1 MDQILQATK
10 EADYHLY
17 RIPYWIK
24 KKKKN
29 LLFEKKNKKL
39 LIIITE
45 KLQQCNFEY
54 WLASQKHKER
64 RSCRSNYNIYNVLY
78 LLLYIS

>member
-24 KKKKN
+24 KKKKKN
-29 LLFEKKNKKL
+29 LLFEKKKIADYHNRKIAAVQFWIL
-39 LIIITE
+39 AGITKTQGKALMQE
-45 KLQQCNFEY
+45 
-54 WLASQKHKER
+54 
-64 RSCRSNYNIYNVLY
+64 
-78 LLLYIS
+78 

>member
-24 KKKKN
+24 KKKS
-29 LLFEKKNKKL
+29 FVWKKKIADYHNRKIAAVQFWIL
-39 LIIITE
+39 AGITKTQGTTLMQE
-45 KLQQCNFEY
+45 
-54 WLASQKHKER
+54 
-64 RSCRSNYNIYNVLY
+64 
-78 LLLYIS
+78 

>member
-24 KKKKN
+24 KN
-29 LLFEKKNKKL
+29 LLFEKKIADYHNRKIAAVQFWIL
-39 LIIITE
+39 AGITKTQGKMFMQE
-45 KLQQCNFEY
+45 
-54 WLASQKHKER
+54 
-64 RSCRSNYNIYNVLY
+64 
-78 LLLYIS
+78 

>member
-24 KKKKN
+24 KKKKKI
-29 LLFEKKNKKL
+29 LLFEKKKIADYHNRK
-39 LIIITE
+39 IAAV
-45 KLQQCNFEY
+45 QF
-54 WLASQKHKER
+54 
-64 RSCRSNYNIYNVLY
+64 
-78 LLLYIS
+78 